1 MPKDK
6 RLWMKFPNDFWQHP
20 KIAPLSD
27 AAFRAFVELNGYSR
41 MQDLDGR
48 IAAAVVAR
56 MWPNDAIEEL
66 QKNHPERPS
75 LSIDG
80 SEYVIWNYDEHQ
92 ETKAERAARQETN
105 TANGKRGG
113 RPRKTDSVTEQKP
126 TGFSP
131 ANPGETNPPGE
142 SEPNENQSQSQS
154 QSQSQRTDTTYLSET
169 SHLGNRARESD
180 EEREF
185 LRGEAGHLGID
196 DVDGLVSTLTG
207 VLGEI
212 PTGMAIDVARVI
224 LSRASTMPRK
234 PLAYVTAACREPENV
249 RAIHT
254 ELQRSVGEAA

>member
-48 IAAAVVAR
+48 IATAVVAR
-56 MWPNDAIEEL
+56 MWPKDAIDEL
-66 QKNHPERPS
+66 LRNHPERPS
-75 LSIDG
+75 LSVDG
-80 SEYVIWNYDEHQ
+80 PEYVIWNYDEHQ
-92 ETKAERAARQETN
+92 ETKAERIARQETN

-113 RPRKTDSVTEQKP
+113 RPRKTDSATEQKP
-126 TGFSP
+126 TGFP
-131 ANPGETNPPGE
+131 VANPSGTDPAPET
-142 SEPNENQSQSQS
+142 EPNKNQSQS

-169 SHLGNRARESD
+169 SHPGNRARESD
-180 EEREF
+180 EEKEF
-185 LRGEAGHLGID
+185 LREEAGHLGID
-196 DVDGLVSTLTG
+196 DIDGLVRTLTE

-212 PTGMAIDVARVI
+212 PTGLAIDVARVI

-234 PLAYVTAACREPENV
+234 PLAYVTAACREPDNV
-249 RAIHT
+249 RAIHAQ
-254 ELQRSVGEAA
+254 LQHPAGEAA